1 MIFTVFVIFMA
12 YSQLI
17 SYMRRECQ
25 LDYMNFMRTRIKKAK
40 PELSQC
46 LMQSNTENN
55 WKKKEMKLM
64 PPFLHYMQLQKE

>member
-1 MIFTVFVIFMA
+1 MA

>member
-1 MIFTVFVIFMA
+1 MA

-55 WKKKEMKLM
+55 
-64 PPFLHYMQLQKE
+64 